1 MPQIKRVIELIR
13 VSTEG
18 QAGDDRASIPS
29 QRVINRRTESNYG
42 LKIVHSIEISD
53 VSGTAVLKCPEVLE
67 MLELIKDPEIH
78 GVVAREFSRLM
89 RPEDFSDYYIL
100 QVFADTKTILYLPEG
115 PIDFSNKMGRV
126 YGVMQA
132 AWAGAQRIEFLE
144 NGWNAKEEKR
154 KHGGFAQSTICLP
167 FGVAFDPSV
176 GKYGKWSYTPDAERV
191 REAFRLF
198 TSGETS
204 YTAIGRRLG
213 IEPYNVKVFLK
224 NPIYTGT
231 RVIDQKRDPSPAG
244 KYPTLNGTQGDRR
257 KIQRAPE
264 DVIRVKVLDPLI
276 SESKFRQAQNL
287 MELKRKNS
295 WRAKEGFEHRFIYN
309 GFLLCGSCGGLVQ
322 TRFGRW
328 HVEGR
333 LAYYACK
340 QKCGTPY
347 MRGERLDREIDSLF
361 VEKLVSSDY
370 AAKIIRA
377 LKKKQPKTNTGRI
390 NTQLE
395 SLARK
400 RERILSSYFEG
411 VISSTER
418 NLRLVETERE
428 KKVLKGLISSQ
439 VPPAVLTPERLA
451 KLFRPFVRYASLNRE
466 SKRRVLGTLAA
477 EIVASNYAVKGLWI
491 GLNGHSKGNH
501 RDRGLDTATGNY
513 GESGRIWLPMV
524 A

>member
-42 LKIVHSIEISD
+42 LKIVRSIEISD
-53 VSGTAVLKCPEVLE
+53 VSGTAVLRCPEVIE
-67 MLELIKDPEIH
+67 MLELIKDSEIH

-154 KHGGFAQSTICLP
+154 RAGGFAQSPICLP
-167 FGVAFDPSV
+167 FGVTFKDNH
-176 GKYGKWSYTPDAERV
+176 WSYTADAERV
-191 REAFRLF
+191 KEAFRLF
-198 TSGETS
+198 TSGLTS
-204 YTAIGRRLG
+204 YTAIGRKLG
-213 IEPYNVKVFLK
+213 IEPYNIKVFLK

-231 RVIDQKRDPSPAG
+231 RVIDKKRDASPAG
-244 KYPTLNGTQGDRR
+244 KYPTRNGRQGDRR

-295 WRAKEGFEHRFIYN
+295 WRAKEGFEHRFTYN
-309 GFLLCGSCGGLVQ
+309 GFLSCGSCGGLVQ

-328 HVEGR
+328 HAEGR

-347 MRGERLDREIDSLF
+347 MRGERLDQVIDSLF
-361 VEKLVSSDY
+361 AEKLVNTDY
-370 AAKIIRA
+370 AAKLVRA
-377 LKKKQPKTNTGRI
+377 LKTKQPRANTERI

-411 VISSTER
+411 VISSMER
-418 NLRLVETERE
+418 NQRLAEIERE
-428 KKVLKGLISSQ
+428 QKVLKGLISSQ
-439 VPPAVLTPERLA
+439 VQQAVLTPERLA

-491 GLNGHSKGNH
+491 GLNGHSKGTH
-501 RDRGLDTATGNY
+501 RDKGLNTATGNY